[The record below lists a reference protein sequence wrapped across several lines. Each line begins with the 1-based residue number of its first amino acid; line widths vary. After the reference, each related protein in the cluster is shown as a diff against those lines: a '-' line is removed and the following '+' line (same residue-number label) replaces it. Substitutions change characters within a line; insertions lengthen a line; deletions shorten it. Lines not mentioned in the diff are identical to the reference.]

1 MLGSNVTSLAIT
13 KCLDYISASKDH
25 KTKFSTRKLSPWDNF
40 YANFPL
46 QHGEIIQNIT
56 SSPAAP
62 HKQVIKCFLALI
74 SLNGG
79 AEGGRVCYAWIL
91 LNLDIKFL
99 TVTAE
104 KWIIMSSLSEY
115 VPWCDWCE
123 EKYWNC
129 LGLFPTSL
137 HCKSEGFC

>member
-1 MLGSNVTSLAIT
+1 M
-13 KCLDYISASKDH
+13 
-25 KTKFSTRKLSPWDNF
+25 
-40 YANFPL
+40 
-46 QHGEIIQNIT
+46 HG
-56 SSPAAP
+56 
-62 HKQVIKCFLALI
+62 F
-74 SLNGG
+74 
-79 AEGGRVCYAWIL
+79 L

-129 LGLFPTSL
+129 LGFIPNITTL
-137 HCKSEGFC
+137 